1 MLAAGSPAKPQ
12 VRDDRARERAFW
24 EGERAFC
31 AGRGVPQTPPGTAL
45 PHRAGARASAEPFP
59 PTRQRCGTR
68 IRTGRPRSVDMLS
81 PLDPIAGCSVVWSG
95 RAS

>member
-31 AGRGVPQTPPGTAL
+31 AGRGVPQTQPGTAL
-45 PHRAGARASAEPFP
+45 PRRAGARAPAEPSP
-59 PTRQRCGTR
+59 PPGS
-68 IRTGRPRSVDMLS
+68 GVGP
-81 PLDPIAGCSVVWSG
+81 GSG
-95 RAS
+95 RGGHVRWIRFHRPIQ